1 MIKIGAKLKESRIKK
16 DLTLEEISQDTKIR
30 KEFLEAI
37 ENGEYRRLP
46 SSAYALGFV
55 RNYAKFLGLDENHS
69 IALFK
74 REFDSEKSFEVLPK
88 FSAGSEI
95 SFKKL
100 RVGRNLILF
109 IGILTFIIFFIFF
122 QYREAIFNPMLQV
135 ASPKEGE
142 TISSQ
147 DLQVLGKT
155 DPNSVVYVENNL
167 VSLDSEGNFK
177 KIITVFP
184 GKSVL
189 NIKSV
194 NRFGK
199 QTEVKRHINVEPVY

>member
-1 MIKIGAKLKESRIKK
+1 MIKIGTKFSEARRRKG
-16 DLTLEEISQDTKIR
+16 LTLDEISQTTKIR

-37 ENGEYRRLP
+37 ENGEYAKLP
-46 SSAYALGFV
+46 SSAYAYGFV
-55 RNYAKFLGLDENHS
+55 RNYAKFLGLDEGQS

-100 RVGRNLILF
+100 RVGRNLVLL
-109 IGILTFIIFFIFF
+109 IGVLAFIIFFIFF
-122 QYREAIFNPMLQV
+122 QYKDAIFSPTLKISN
-135 ASPKEGE
+135 PKEGG

-147 DLQVLGKT
+147 DLQVSGIT
-155 DPNSVVYVENNL
+155 DPNSVVYVENQP
-167 VSLDSEGNFK
+167 VSLESDGSFK
-177 KIITVFP
+177 KTITVFP
-184 GKSVL
+184 GKAIID
-189 NIKSV
+189 IKSV

-199 QTEVKRHINVEPVY
+199 QSEVKRHINVKLVY

>member
-1 MIKIGAKLKESRIKK
+1 MIKIGAKFKDSRIKK
-16 DLTLEEISQDTKIR
+16 GLTLEEVSSVTKIR

-37 ENGEYRRLP
+37 EDGEYKKLP

-55 RNYAKFLGLDENHS
+55 RNYADFLGLDENRS

-88 FSAGSEI
+88 FSAGSDI

-100 RVGRNLILF
+100 RVGRNIILF

-147 DLQVLGKT
+147 DLQIVGKT
-155 DPNSVVYVENNL
+155 DPNSVVYVENQP

-184 GKSVL
+184 GKSIID
-189 NIKSV
+189 IKSV

-199 QTEVKRHINVEPVY
+199 QTEVKRHINV